1 MKGDRFGALRI
12 WNSEGRPIL
21 DEVAFYVPERI
32 QRGFIADV
40 IGAKPG
46 HLLECD
52 RLQKGTRVL
61 RDLGVPLTAV
71 PLTAPPVQGSEG
83 RCRLEVTV
91 PESPGPFSS
100 WFHFGLWGAA
110 SLVSGSTTVPIKN
123 LDGRGSS
130 LTLRGRWVHDRRLA
144 EARYSFLTTVPVLI
158 RNTARAAYEERALAA
173 SLNPVFTNTLRVQRS
188 RFSWESAVPLT
199 TTTDLVLGVGRLE
212 RWGSVGRAG
221 IDSSVFMQPTLGL
234 RLSARGAHSSKLTGE
249 ALFTYSAGIGDST
262 PAFSRTAVHAGI
274 EVPIASRLNMQ
285 LDLFAQG
292 VSKDA
297 PPEELVMAGVGR
309 GDENALHLRG
319 HPLFKDGVAGYG
331 PTGLRGVLFQSSVGY
346 RMMKKGSV
354 ALWTEVFMDEA
365 RLWDRLDADAHG
377 GWIVDGGAGLRI
389 SMPGGLSAGIRR
401 GYGFTDHTDVWSV
414 YLAERL

>member
-1 MKGDRFGALRI
+1 MGALRV
-12 WNSEGRPIL
+12 WNLEGRPIL
-21 DEVAFYVPERI
+21 DEVAFYVPARI

-46 HLLECD
+46 RLLECD

-61 RDLGVPLTAV
+61 RDLAVPITAV
-71 PLTAPPVQGSEG
+71 PITVEPVQGNE
-83 RCRLEVTV
+83 RRYRLEVTV

-110 SLVSGSTTVPIKN
+110 SVVASNTTIPIKN

-130 LTLRGRWVHDRRLA
+130 LTLRGRWVHDRPLA
-144 EARYSFLTTVPVLI
+144 EARYSFLATVPVLI

-173 SLNPVFTNTLRVQRS
+173 SLNPAFTDTLHVQRS
-188 RFSWESAVPLT
+188 RFAWESAVPVT
-199 TTTDLVLGVGRLE
+199 TTTDLVIGVGRLE
-212 RWGSVGRAG
+212 RRGSAG
-221 IDSSVFMQPTLGL
+221 AAEIVSSVFVQPTVGV
-234 RLSARGAHSSKLTGE
+234 RVSARGAHSSKFTGE
-249 ALFTYSAGIGDST
+249 ALFTYSSNIGHSA
-262 PAFSRTAVHAGI
+262 PGFSRMEARAAI
-274 EVPIASRLNMQ
+274 EVPIGSRWTMQ
-285 LDLFAQG
+285 AALIAHG

-331 PTGLRGVLFQSSVGY
+331 PTGLRGVLFQSSVSY

-354 ALWTEVFMDEA
+354 ALWTEAFMDEA
-365 RLWDRLDADAHG
+365 RLWDRLDADADG
-377 GWIVDGGAGLRI
+377 GWIVDGGAGLRL

-401 GYGFTDHTDVWSV
+401 GYGFTDHTNVWSV